1 MKKTI
6 EKELNK
12 QIQEELY
19 SSYLYLAMSGYLAG
33 EGLSGAAHWM
43 MLQYQEEVEHGMK
56 FYQFILDRGG
66 EVELLAIAKPPK
78 TFGTLKDIFEASL
91 KHEQHITARI
101 DGLYELAIKEKDF
114 ALQSFL
120 QWFVDEQVEEE
131 GNAQEILDKLNM
143 LGKDSKGGLLFLD
156 AELGKRVA
164 GGGE

>member
-1 MKKTI
+1 MHKTI
-6 EKELNK
+6 EKEINK

-19 SSYLYLAMSGYLAG
+19 SAYHYLAMSAYLAG

-43 MLQYQEEVEHGMK
+43 MLQYQEEVEHGLK
-56 FYQFILDRGG
+56 FYQFVIDRGG
-66 EVELLAIAKPPK
+66 EVELLAIEQPPK
-78 TFGTLKDIFEASL
+78 TFGTLKDVFEESL

-101 DGLYELAIKEKDF
+101 SGLYELAMKEKDF
-114 ALQSFL
+114 AFQSFL

-131 GNAQEILDKLNM
+131 GNAQEVLDKLNM
-143 LGKDSKGGLLFLD
+143 IGTDSKSGLLFID